1 MDSGMDT
8 DFQGVFDIIL
18 RVAVKGNLEPE
29 QMIKRLLAFTDM
41 EFDDALGKQIF
52 RKS

>member
-18 RVAVKGNLEPE
+18 QVAVKGNLEPE
-29 QMIKRLLAFTDM
+29 QMIKRLLAFTNM